1 MTNKVDLTL
10 DSSIIAHTAGPDL
23 PQTTNNC
30 DPKILNN
37 HHPLASIIL
46 ASTVLYGCNSD
57 SAGDT
62 DLTDTDSLVPANAAF
77 SGTVSTAKGLAETTV
92 FLKTPQGET
101 QSVELDDTGQ
111 FFLPA
116 GTADAS
122 YLMRANLGNGN
133 FLYSIAHLS
142 LESGNRQN
150 IHSYTDL
157 AARSWFADQG
167 QDINFAF
174 TSGAGIENF
183 PGAEEFQIIDNNIQS
198 IVSDVLEVYDLAD
211 VNLSGASYEASD
223 TGIDRFL
230 NENKVIIDNNRATIV
245 VNDPQTF
252 MQATAVNQVALQ
264 TTFGVTDISPPQ
276 LPLGLRAN
284 GTGTN
289 EIVLAWDTSTDN
301 IGIASYEIY
310 RDEELIGHTPFPIFR
325 DSELEADTE
334 YNYFIVAVDEAGN
347 ASEPSVT
354 AIAHVLDSPD
364 IEPPDVPSTVNREA
378 NTQEVRLFWSH
389 SDLADVVRFEVT
401 RTSVDGILIREVT
414 SSRITD
420 LIVASGTEYCYQIVA
435 IDASDNRS
443 ESNQQSCITTSGA
456 TFEAEEDTAIPVTIS
471 MAQDS
476 ITGSEGTTVS
486 AFVERIGDPVG
497 EVSIDYT
504 FMAGSATAD
513 LDYLGTD
520 GTLVWSDG
528 DVIAKRIFIE
538 LLADDIVEE
547 NETLSVVL
555 NNSSTNAVV
564 TRASTLVTIVDN

>member
-1 MTNKVDLTL
+1 L
-10 DSSIIAHTAGPDL
+10 SILSKQASANDY
-23 PQTTNNC
+23 C
-30 DPKILNN
+30 DPNPVNN
-37 HHPLASIIL
+37 RLL
-46 ASTVLYGCNSD
+46 ASTLLLCTTLYGCNGD
-57 SAGDT
+57 SGGDT
-62 DLTDTDSLVPANAAF
+62 DLTNTDSLVPANAAF
-77 SGTVSTAKGLAETTV
+77 SGTVSTAKGLAEPTV

-101 QSVELDDTGQ
+101 QSVELDNTGQ
-111 FFLPA
+111 FFLPEGA
-116 GTADAS
+116 ADES

-174 TSGAGIENF
+174 TNGAGIENF
-183 PGAEEFQIIDNNIQS
+183 PEAEEFQM
-198 IVSDVLEVYDLAD
+198 AD
-211 VNLSGASYEASD
+211 VNLSSASYEASD
-223 TGIDRFL
+223 TGVDRFL

-264 TTFGVTDISPPQ
+264 TTFGVTDTSPPQ

-325 DSELEADTE
+325 DSELEADTQ
-334 YNYFIVAVDEAGN
+334 YNYFVVAVDEAGN
-347 ASEPSVT
+347 SSEPSVT
-354 AIAHVLDSPD
+354 EIASVLDSPD

-414 SSRITD
+414 SARITD

-456 TFEAEEDTAIPVTIS
+456 TFETEEDAAIPVTVR

-476 ITGSEGTTVS
+476 ITGTEGTTVS

-504 FMAGSATAD
+504 FTAGSATAD

-538 LLADDIVEE
+538 LLADEIVEE
-547 NETLSVVL
+547 NETLSVIL
-555 NNSSTNAVV
+555 NNTSTNAVV